1 VRTYGTGVV
10 EFMTDVKF
18 NRQRATR
25 VQLAIPVVITG
36 SNQLGMPFKEITQ
49 TLAVNSNG
57 CLVELV
63 APVIKEQALVL
74 INSKTNKE
82 MACNVV
88 TLGNNVKGK
97 TQVGLRFAEPSPRF
111 WGLAFPPEDW
121 DPSTRKLPDPVSR

>member
-1 VRTYGTGVV
+1 
-10 EFMTDVKF
+10 MTDVKH

-25 VQLAIPVVITG
+25 VQITIPVVITG
-36 SNQLGMPFKEITQ
+36 SNASGAPFREITQ

-57 CLVELV
+57 CLIEL
-63 APVIKEQALVL
+63 AALVIKEQPLVL
-74 INSKTNKE
+74 INTKTHKE
-82 MACNVV
+82 MPCNVV

-121 DPSTRKLPDPVSR
+121 DPATRKLPDPVSR